1 MSSDILFQA
10 RRNELVVQLQKK
22 GIHDATLLKA
32 LATVPRHLFFT
43 DNTLKQFAYEDKA
56 YPIEAGQT
64 ISQPYTVAL
73 QTQLLELKPQEKV
86 LEIGTGSGY
95 QAAIL
100 RTMGARVYT
109 IERQEKLFFKTKDLL
124 QTLGISV
131 ETFWRDGF
139 NGFPPFAPYDK
150 IIITAAAPY
159 IPRTLLDQL
168 KIGGIMVV
176 PLGEGKMQVL
186 MQIKKLSETEF
197 EQRDFGMC
205 SFVPMLPGI
214 EKN

>member
-1 MSSDILFQA
+1 MSSEILFQA
-10 RRNELVVQLQKK
+10 KRNELVAHLQQK
-22 GIHDATLLKA
+22 GIYDAALLKA
-32 LATVPRHLFFT
+32 LASVPRHLFFT
-43 DNTLKQFAYEDKA
+43 DSTLQQFAYEDKA
-56 YPIEAGQT
+56 YPIDAKQT

-109 IERQEKLFFKTKDLL
+109 IERQKKLFFKTKDLL
-124 QTLGISV
+124 QSLSISV
-131 ETFWRDGF
+131 ETFLGDGF
-139 NGFPPFAPYDK
+139 KGFPPFAPYDK

-168 KIGGIMVV
+168 KVGGIMVA
-176 PLGEGKMQVL
+176 PLGEGKTQVL

-197 EQRDFGMC
+197 EQRDFGLC
-205 SFVPMLPGI
+205 SFVPMLSGI
-214 EKN
+214 E

>member
-1 MSSDILFQA
+1 MSTEILFQA
-10 RRNELVVQLQKK
+10 KRNELVSHLQQK
-22 GIHDATLLKA
+22 GIHDVALLKA

-43 DNTLKQFAYEDKA
+43 DSTLKQFAYEDKA

-73 QTQLLELKPQEKV
+73 QTQLLELKPAEKV

-109 IERQEKLFFKTKDLL
+109 IERQKKLFFKTKELL
-124 QTLGISV
+124 QSLSISV
-131 ETFWRDGF
+131 ETFLGDGF
-139 NGFPPFAPYDK
+139 KGFPPFAPYDK

-168 KIGGIMVV
+168 KIGGIMVT
-176 PLGEGKMQVL
+176 PLGEGKTQVL

-197 EQRDFGMC
+197 EQRDFGLC
-205 SFVPMLPGI
+205 SFVPMLTGI
-214 EKN
+214 E

>member
-1 MSSDILFQA
+1 MSTEILFQA
-10 RRNELVVQLQKK
+10 KRNELVAHLQQK
-22 GIHDATLLKA
+22 GIHDRALVKA

-43 DNTLKQFAYEDKA
+43 DSTLKQFAYEDKA

-100 RTMGARVYT
+100 RAIGARVYT
-109 IERQEKLFFKTKDLL
+109 IERQKKLYFKTKTLL
-124 QTLGISV
+124 ESLNISIDTFLG
-131 ETFWRDGF
+131 DGF
-139 NGFPPFAPYDK
+139 KGFPPFAPYDK

-168 KIGGIMVV
+168 KVGGIMVA
-176 PLGEGKMQVL
+176 PLGEGKTQVL
-186 MQIKKLSETEF
+186 LQIKKLSETEF
-197 EQRDFGMC
+197 EQRDFGSC
-205 SFVPMLPGI
+205 SFVPMLAGI
-214 EKN
+214 E